1 MVLTHKDASSL
12 LKKYQIP
19 LIKTKKVSNW
29 EEVLNIANKWGF
41 PLALKID
48 SPKILHKT
56 DIGGVITNIQGKKEL
71 KVAWQ
76 KLQKIAKKYK
86 GEVIVQPNVK
96 GLEVIIGAKK
106 DPVFGGVVMFGIGGI
121 FVEVFKDVSFR
132 IAPISKKEAKKMIK
146 EIKGYPILKGYRGQ
160 NPVNIDK
167 LTEIL
172 VSVSKLIQKEKN
184 IQEIDLNPV
193 IVDQKRALVVDA
205 KILTNQTH
213 YETRP
218 R

>member
-19 LIKTKKVSNW
+19 LIKTKKASNW

-41 PLALKID
+41 PLVLKID

-56 DIGGVITNIQGKKEL
+56 DIGGVITNIQDKKEL

-86 GEVIVQPNVK
+86 GEVVVQPNVK

-160 NPVNIDK
+160 KPVNIDK

-205 KILTNQTH
+205 KIILNL
-213 YETRP
+213 ES
-218 R
+218 